1 MKFFNHNKTL
11 IKLQSGFIAIV
22 LALSIFSP
30 GYVYGKDGNP
40 YFKKQ
45 EYNSLY
51 VNRTEYFFN
60 LGKVLVESFNFIY
73 FNLPTY
79 DQWYKKYI
87 TVNPSYPIIVPPTP
101 SPTKT
106 PSSAPGSISEDEKAL
121 LDLVNNAR
129 LKANLKPLEYD
140 IELANVAMIK
150 AKDMVDNNYFDHT
163 SPTYGSPF
171 DMMKSFGIKYG
182 YAGENIATGYAN
194 VQDVF
199 NGWMN
204 SPGHKANILNEK
216 FTHCGFG
223 IANGGKYGGKTWVQ
237 MFIGKP

>member
-1 MKFFNHNKTL
+1 MKFFNLKKAL
-11 IKLQSGFIAIV
+11 IKLQSGFIAAV
-22 LALSIFSP
+22 LALSIISP

-40 YFKKQ
+40 YSKKQ
-45 EYNSLY
+45 ESNTHSENL
-51 VNRTEYFFN
+51 VEYFFN
-60 LGKVLVESFNFIY
+60 FGKIILENFNFIY

-79 DQWYKKYI
+79 EQWYKKYK
-87 TVNPSYPIIVPPTP
+87 TVNPSYPIFDPPKP
-101 SPTKT
+101 SPTKA
-106 PSSAPGSISEDEKAL
+106 PSSTSGSISEDEKAL
-121 LDLVNNAR
+121 LDLVNKAR
-129 LKANLKPLEYD
+129 LEANLKPLEYD
-140 IELANVAMIK
+140 IELAHVAMTK
-150 AKDMVDNNYFDHT
+150 AKDMVDNNYFDHI
-163 SPTYGSPF
+163 SPAYGSPF